1 MNKNIFKAQKLGR
14 PALKEISGGGKVIV
28 VNCYT
33 LCGEAGGVVSN
44 HPGRGDMCTP
54 DRSLCCYCR

>member
-1 MNKNIFKAQKLGR
+1 MKNILKAKKLNR
-14 PALKEISGGGKVIV
+14 SVLKDINGGVREPV

-33 LCGEAGGVVSN
+33 LCGEAGGVVSS